1 MSFEFQIKGWFLLNL
16 LDDVDKIWSI
26 IFLFM
31 ELLGK
36 NIKMKVIYIL
46 SSYQL

>member
-16 LDDVDKIWSI
+16 LDDVDKICSI

-46 SSYQL
+46 SSNQL